1 MKAPPDAEHAPDAE
15 ERFLGTLHV
24 ADADLLARVRAA
36 ATEQDAWIDQVRA
49 AIEAMLAYPGAHPTY
64 ARVVY
69 VEAVRSGARARARLD
84 RDVEVLVD
92 LIDGGR
98 AELDDPAA
106 LTRATAEGLGGA
118 VYELIS
124 MCLTR
129 GGGGDLR
136 RLLPQLMFVVT
147 RPYLGLEAALA
158 EYRQRQ

>member
-1 MKAPPDAEHAPDAE
+1 MGRGRPVKAPPDAEAGAEHPLDAE

-24 ADADLLARVRAA
+24 ADADLLGRVRAA
-36 ATEQDAWIDQVRA
+36 ADEQDAWIDQVRA

-69 VEAVRSGARARARLD
+69 VEAVRSGPRARARLD

-92 LIDGGR
+92 LIDRGR
-98 AELDDPAA
+98 GELDDPAA

-129 GGGGDLR
+129 GEGGTCAGCCR
-136 RLLPQLMFVVT
+136 S
-147 RPYLGLEAALA
+147 
-158 EYRQRQ
+158 